1 MTDAGL
7 CQKRD
12 SIIFFLQEAEFP
24 RRTSTGFHMCDG
36 ESISGIEIIEIL
48 RISCNVGSCH
58 RILPYSPGKLTRF
71 LYLKRIGG
79 FSMEYGFQIMR
90 FCLYIES
97 NPGTCLFRRKR
108 PPVFRYHFAHL
119 PIALAILIDLNK
131 LQRPTAGLVRKI
143 CKVTLISLDCS
154 KPRNHFIR
162 PAFT

>member
-1 MTDAGL
+1 MTDARI
-7 CQKRD
+7 CQKGD

-97 NPGTCLFRRKR
+97 NPGTYLFRRKR
-108 PPVFRYHFAHL
+108 PPVFRYHFARL

>member
-1 MTDAGL
+1 MQDFVK
-7 CQKRD
+7 KRD

-131 LQRPTAGLVRKI
+131 LQRPTAGLVRKN
-143 CKVTLISLDCS
+143 L
-154 KPRNHFIR
+154 
-162 PAFT
+162 

>member
-1 MTDAGL
+1 MQEFVKKG
-7 CQKRD
+7 D

-24 RRTSTGFHMCDG
+24 RRTSTGFRMCDG

-48 RISCNVGSCH
+48 RISCNVGSRH
-58 RILPYSPGKLTRF
+58 RVLPYSPGKLTRF
-71 LYLKRIGG
+71 LYLEWIGG

-108 PPVFRYHFAHL
+108 PPVFRYHLIRL

-131 LQRPTAGLVRKI
+131 LQRSAAGLVRKN
-143 CKVTLISLDCS
+143 L
-154 KPRNHFIR
+154 
-162 PAFT
+162 